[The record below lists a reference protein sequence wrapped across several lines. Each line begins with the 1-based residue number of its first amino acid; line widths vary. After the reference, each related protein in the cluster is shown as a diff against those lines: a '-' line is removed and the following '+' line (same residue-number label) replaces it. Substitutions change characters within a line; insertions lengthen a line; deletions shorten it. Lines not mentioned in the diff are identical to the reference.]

1 MPYELIRKE
10 KSGLELIG
18 GFDSYQ
24 GILYTEIKRAMLS
37 MGSEDVINFDNYLL
51 YSEEWVDGLEQ
62 GLCGYFA
69 NPRPLSEHNLN
80 CIEDPLNIYIADCIM
95 ERIHIPQQDK
105 EYWEREAEEW
115 HSVDGTTLKNR
126 FAGGPPKDIISI
138 TVNPEFAIFAAIKRE
153 SDRIINERK
162 HIKLLPQ

>member
-1 MPYELIRKE
+1 MTCELAKRE
-10 KSGLELIG
+10 KSGLETIG

-24 GILYTEIKRAMLS
+24 GILYKEIKKAMLAMES
-37 MGSEDVINFDNYLL
+37 KEILDFNMYLRTAGAC
-51 YSEEWVDGLEQ
+51 VDGLEQ